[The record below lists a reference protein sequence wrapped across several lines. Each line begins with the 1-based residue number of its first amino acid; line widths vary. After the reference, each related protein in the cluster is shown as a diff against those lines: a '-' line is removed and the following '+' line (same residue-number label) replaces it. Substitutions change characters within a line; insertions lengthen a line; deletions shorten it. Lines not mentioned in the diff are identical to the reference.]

1 MVKHGKKKF
10 LDFDDKELIKLR
22 HYFMELDEDGSGEI
36 GIEELEQPLISL
48 GMCKTREEVEKI
60 FNEVDEDG
68 SGQIEFNE
76 FIKVLKSANL
86 NGSTDQAQR
95 RKVL

>member
-1 MVKHGKKKF
+1 
-10 LDFDDKELIKLR
+10 
-22 HYFMELDEDGSGEI
+22 MELDEDGSGEI